1 MSGSAEEMVS
11 ARIEMYLRNEMDG
24 EDRAAFERE
33 MLRDPALRAEVELER
48 TISERLR
55 AMYAP
60 PAPPALPTPLAMP
73 VAPVA
78 TAASGVAGSTRG
90 PATRPWVRIA
100 LGIAAVL
107 AIAAGVHFSGVLGP
121 APGGTKA
128 DAILARLERTGF
140 EPAWACE
147 DDAEFVQYTREKFG
161 QAFTVAP
168 ASGVQVIGWDYCSG
182 VLGDEAGV
190 MMVNLGEEE
199 RAIVIVDRKS
209 HDRPVEIDAS
219 GGLRVHRLRVGGA
232 VLYEVSKRESPAVLP
247 LVSRVD

>member
-1 MSGSAEEMVS
+1 MSGSAEEMLS
-11 ARIEMYLRNEMDG
+11 ARIEMYLRNEMVG
-24 EDRAAFERE
+24 EERAAFERE
-33 MLRDPALRAEVELER
+33 MLRDPTLRAEVELER
-48 TISERLR
+48 TISDRLR

-60 PAPPALPTPLAMP
+60 PA
-73 VAPVA
+73 APML
-78 TAASGVAGSTRG
+78 SGSRRG
-90 PATRPWVRIA
+90 PVVRPWVRIA
-100 LGIAAVL
+100 LGMAAML

-190 MMVNLGEEE
+190 MMVNLAEGE

-219 GGLRVHRLRVGGA
+219 GGLRVHRLSVGGA
-232 VLYEVSKRESPAVLP
+232 VLYEVSKREVPAVLP
-247 LVSRVD
+247 LVNRVD

>member
-1 MSGSAEEMVS
+1 MSGSAEETLS

-24 EDRAAFERE
+24 EERAAFERE

-48 TISERLR
+48 TISDRLR

-60 PAPPALPTPLAMP
+60 PAPPTPLSMP
-73 VAPVA
+73 VAPAA
-78 TAASGVAGSTRG
+78 TAVARIAGSTRG
-90 PATRPWVRIA
+90 PATQPWVRIA
-100 LGIAAVL
+100 LGIAAML

-190 MMVNLGEEE
+190 MMVKLGESE
-199 RAIVIVDRKS
+199 RAIVIVDRKA
-209 HDRPVEIDAS
+209 HDRPVEVEPS
-219 GGLRVHRLRVGGA
+219 GGLRVHRLKVGNA
-232 VLYEVSKRESPAVLP
+232 VLYEISKRDAAAVIP
-247 LVSRVD
+247 LVSRVE

>member
-1 MSGSAEEMVS
+1 MSGSAEETLS

-48 TISERLR
+48 TISDRLR

-60 PAPPALPTPLAMP
+60 PAPPAMPTTA
-73 VAPVA
+73 AAA
-78 TAASGVAGSTRG
+78 TAVARIAGSTRG
-90 PATRPWVRIA
+90 PATQPWVRIA

-190 MMVNLGEEE
+190 MMVNLGEAE

-219 GGLRVHRLRVGGA
+219 GGLRVHRLQVGGA

-247 LVSRVD
+247 LVSRVE